1 MKYTLTDLHT
11 HILHAMDDGAEN
23 LESAI
28 QMLRR
33 EKAGGV
39 ERVALTPHF
48 YPQRESLD
56 EFLNRRDGA
65 FSDLQTAWSEDTMP
79 SLRLGAEVR
88 YSPALLDMDL
98 HRLTI
103 GQSNYLLLE
112 LSNIEV
118 PVYIERVVDGIQKQG
133 ITPILAHVERCIY
146 FRREPN
152 DLQRLVQMGALAQIS
167 GKALKYRW
175 DRNFSKLCLE
185 KGLAHIIASDA
196 HNPIKDGGLGD
207 ITKTLN
213 RELVERAEEFAK
225 AVWDNE
231 CPPAFTIGLVKK
243 GLLGYR

>member
-11 HILHAMDDGAEN
+11 HILPAMDDGAEN
-23 LESAI
+23 LESAT

-48 YPQRESLD
+48 YPQQESLE
-56 EFLNRRDGA
+56 EFLKRRDSA
-65 FSDLQTAWSEDTMP
+65 FSALQTAWREDEMP

-88 YSPALLDMDL
+88 YTPALLDMDL

-103 GQSNYLLLE
+103 DRSNYLLLE
-112 LSNIEV
+112 LSNTEV
-118 PVYIERVVDGIQKQG
+118 PAYIERVLDGIFLQG
-133 ITPILAHVERCIY
+133 ITPILAHVERCVY
-146 FRREPN
+146 FRREPD
-152 DLQRLVQMGALAQIS
+152 DLRKLIQMGALAQIS
-167 GKALKYRW
+167 SKALKNRA

-196 HNPIKDGGLGD
+196 HHPDKDGGLGD
-207 ITKTLN
+207 IAKTLN
-213 RELVERAEEFAK
+213 GELVERAEEFAK

-231 CPPAFTIGLVKK
+231 CPPAFSIGSVKK

>member
-11 HILHAMDDGAEN
+11 HILPAMDDGAEN

-28 QMLRR
+28 QMLRM

-39 ERVALTPHF
+39 ERVAMTPHF
-48 YPQRESLD
+48 YPQRESLE
-56 EFLNRRDGA
+56 EFLNRRDSA
-65 FSDLQTAWSEDTMP
+65 FSDLQTVWDEETMP
-79 SLRLGAEVR
+79 GLRLGAEVR

-112 LSNIEV
+112 LSNTEV
-118 PVYIERVVDGIQKQG
+118 PAYIERVLDGIQKQG
-133 ITPILAHVERCIY
+133 IMPILAHVERCIY

-152 DLQRLVQMGALAQIS
+152 DLQRLIQMGALAQIS
-167 GKALKYRW
+167 GKALKYRG
-175 DRNFSKLCLE
+175 DRNFSKMCLE

-196 HNPIKDGGLGD
+196 HHPNKEGGLGE
-207 ITKTLN
+207 IAKTLN
-213 RELVERAEEFAK
+213 GELMERAEEFAK

-231 CPPAFTIGLVKK
+231 CPPAFSINSVQK

>member
-11 HILHAMDDGAEN
+11 HILPAMDDGAEN

-48 YPQRESLD
+48 YPQRESLE
-56 EFLNRRDGA
+56 EFLNRRDSV
-65 FSDLQTAWSEDTMP
+65 FSALQKAWREEEMP
-79 SLRLGAEVR
+79 CLRLGAEVR
-88 YSPALLDMDL
+88 YTPALLDMDL

-112 LSNIEV
+112 LSDTEV
-118 PVYIERVVDGIQKQG
+118 PAYIERVLDGIFLQG
-133 ITPILAHVERCIY
+133 ITPILAHVERCVY
-146 FRREPN
+146 FRREPDN
-152 DLQRLVQMGALAQIS
+152 LRKLIQMGALAQIS
-167 GKALKYRW
+167 GKALKNRE
-175 DRNFSKLCLE
+175 DRNFSRLCLE

-196 HNPIKDGGLGD
+196 HHPDKDGGLGD
-207 ITKTLN
+207 IAKILN
-213 RELVERAEEFAK
+213 EELMERAEEFAK

-231 CPPAFTIGLVKK
+231 CPPAFSIDSVKK